1 MKKMMKCLGKPERE
15 KIICAVAIVLIA
27 SSACR
32 KAAPGSQANVD
43 QGDEQVAAANVAEAE
58 PLYDQREEL
67 PKIRQAVAL
76 LRQARTADY
85 GSYEAAWKLAR
96 ADYYLG
102 EHTTDDSERDDL
114 FREGIDAGKV
124 AIQLQPNKADGHFW
138 LGANYGGSAAH
149 STLASLSTVED
160 IRKEMETVLKLDE
173 GYKLGSAYLALGQL
187 YLEAPRVLGGD
198 KAKAIS
204 YLEKGLKFGAN
215 NALLRLRLA
224 QAYEATNRDG
234 DARKQIAIILS
245 MSPEPKYVPEHK
257 EAVAKAKKL
266 QEKIASK

>member
-1 MKKMMKCLGKPERE
+1 MEMLKKYLGKCERATM
-15 KIICAVAIVLIA
+15 IWAVAFVVIA
-27 SSACR
+27 SSSCR
-32 KAAPGSQANVD
+32 KTDPGSQAAVD
-43 QGDEQVAAANVAEAE
+43 QGDEQVAAANIAEAE
-58 PLYDQREEL
+58 PLYGQREEL

-102 EHTTDDSERDDL
+102 EHTTDDSERGDL

-124 AIQLQPNKADGHFW
+124 AIQLQPDKADGHFW
-138 LGANYGGSAAH
+138 LGANYGGSGAH

-187 YLEAPRVLGGD
+187 YLQAPRVLGGD
-198 KAKAIS
+198 NAKAIS
-204 YLEKGLKFGAN
+204 YLEKGLKFGDK

-245 MSPEPKYVPEHK
+245 MTPEPNYVPEHN

-266 QEKIASK
+266 QEKLDSK